1 MRPKVVTSVHYCP
14 ATKAMSFMEYRDASA
29 LAGAPTSSVYPTK
42 DKDNNVLETEF
53 GLSVYKVHTSRS
65 TMVVG
70 MSSVCL

>member
-1 MRPKVVTSVHYCP
+1 MRPKVVMSVHYCP